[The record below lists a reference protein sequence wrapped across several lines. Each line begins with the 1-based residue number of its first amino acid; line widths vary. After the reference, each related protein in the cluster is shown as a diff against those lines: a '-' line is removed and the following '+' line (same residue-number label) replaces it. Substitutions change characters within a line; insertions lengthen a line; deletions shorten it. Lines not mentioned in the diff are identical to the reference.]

1 MAKKEI
7 VTILAD
13 FWHCSIFVPF
23 KCPYTYF
30 SGSLTIVS
38 LSSSG
43 FLFLSDCGLLFF
55 PWIQRVEKSW
65 TQLKQLSMPG
75 LWSLILAIEFNVLLL
90 WSVLMFSCPKFGHW
104 EHIKLPLMFFLA
116 YPINTIR
123 CSSLI
128 WYLSC
133 SDPEIVISP
142 RILGSFLV
150 ENGI

>member
-1 MAKKEI
+1 MP
-7 VTILAD
+7 LYLF
-13 FWHCSIFVPF
+13 FWFSNYCFSVIFMG
-23 KCPYTYF
+23 F
-30 SGSLTIVS
+30 SS
-38 LSSSG
+38 
-43 FLFLSDCGLLFF
+43 LSDCGLLFF

-75 LWSLILAIEFNVLLL
+75 LWSLIFTIEFNVLLL

-128 WYLSC
+128 RFFSC
-133 SDPEIVISP
+133 SNPEIVISP